1 MKVAGFGFRKDAPY
15 ESFRAALQQV
25 EGVGG
30 PVTLLA
36 TVAAKAMAPALQ
48 RLATERGMIVL
59 GVAVAGIDTPTRS
72 ARVQALYGTGSVAEA
87 AALAAAGANS
97 TLIVGRMDAPD
108 GTVTCAM
115 ALGKGAIE

>member
-15 ESFRAALQQV
+15 ESFRTALQQA

-30 PVTLLA
+30 PVALLA
-36 TVAAKAMAPALQ
+36 TVAAKAKAPALQ
-48 RLATERGMIVL
+48 RLAAERGLAVL

-72 ARVQALYGTGSVAEA
+72 ERVQALYGTGSVAEA
-87 AALAAAGANS
+87 AALAAAGAES